1 MCHAWYHTCMNKT
14 TVYLPDELKQAV
26 ERIAAE
32 AGRSEADVIRGA
44 IAELARTSQRPR
56 PKGGLFA
63 GGDASLSGG
72 VDEALA
78 GFGDR

>member
-1 MCHAWYHTCMNKT
+1 MWYHTYMNKT

-26 ERIAAE
+26 ARIAIGT
-32 AGRSEADVIRGA
+32 GRSEADVIREA
-44 IAELARTSQRPR
+44 IGELARTSQRPR
-56 PKGGLFA
+56 PRGGLFA
-63 GGDASLSGG
+63 SGDPSLSDS